1 MGVSEPPIPGAP
13 PGDRLPAA
21 LVVEDDADV
30 RSLLSAHLE
39 RRGWQVL
46 AVATGEDAL
55 ELAARRPPDLAVVD
69 VVLPGIDG
77 VEVVRALRAAPA
89 TARCCLVLTTMLDR
103 DTLDD
108 LGADATLPKP
118 FTRKD
123 VDGVLDSLVLE
134 RHP

>member
-1 MGVSEPPIPGAP
+1 MRA
-13 PGDRLPAA
+13 
-21 LVVEDDADV
+21 
-30 RSLLSAHLE
+30 LLSAHLE

-55 ELAARRPPDLAVVD
+55 DVAARRPPDLAVVD

-77 VEVVRALRAAPA
+77 VAVVLALRADPA
-89 TARCCLVLTTMLDR
+89 TKHCCVVLTTMLDR

-108 LGADATLPKP
+108 IGADATLPKP

-123 VDGVLDSLVLE
+123 VDGVLDSLVLG